1 VTTTIEPIEPIEP
14 IAPALPP
21 VGLVW
26 AQAQDRVIGRSG
38 VMPWHLPEDLRHF
51 RQTTAGA
58 TVVMGRTTW
67 LSLPERFRPLP
78 GRRNVVL
85 SRQDGFSAPG
95 AIVRR
100 SLEEALA
107 GASADERVW
116 VIGGGQVYTAAM
128 PWADRLVVTEIDAA
142 VDGDTRAPCIDDT
155 WQRTAVDPR
164 EGWHTSVTGL
174 AYRFADYDRSRP
186 SAPGTAASAARQA

>member
-1 VTTTIEPIEPIEP
+1 VTTPIEPIQP
-14 IAPALPP
+14 IATSTPAAPP

-85 SRQDGFSAPG
+85 SRQVGFTAPG

-107 GASADERVW
+107 GAATDERVW
-116 VIGGGQVYTAAM
+116 VIGGGQVYAAAM

-155 WQRTAVDPR
+155 WQRTAVDPHK
-164 EGWHTSVTGL
+164 GWHISVTGL
-174 AYRFADYDRSRP
+174 AYRFVDCARSRP
-186 SAPGTAASAARQA
+186 PTPGTDASAARQP